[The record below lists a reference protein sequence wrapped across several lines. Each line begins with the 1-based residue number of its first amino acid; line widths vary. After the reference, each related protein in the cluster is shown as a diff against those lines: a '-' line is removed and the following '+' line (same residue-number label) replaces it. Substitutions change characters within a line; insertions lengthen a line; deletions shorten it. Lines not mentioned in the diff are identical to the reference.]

1 MTTLSETRVLKV
13 LALFLFV
20 VALAL
25 TLSMSSPT
33 KSQSQTANL
42 NHIPSEVPDGQN
54 AVAAAVTEALTTDMD
69 AKTDDLFNNFGARGT
84 PIDECVAD
92 PVPPTARGNGRFED
106 NKFIFE
112 EEETVADGLGPT
124 YNDVG
129 CVTCHQA
136 VDTGAFGQQ
145 MEFRAGHLS
154 GSTFVDNPG
163 GQLIHARGTDSDV
176 VEHITTGETVRSFRL
191 VLSTLGD
198 GFVECIANQTLQDN
212 VAAQPSSI
220 RGTLT
225 AVPVVE
231 ANNTLRIGRFGWKG
245 QHASLLSFSGDAYLN
260 EMGITNKFDGF
271 GGRSSSASD
280 AGTHENPAST
290 AEGVIDVTFP
300 SAFDPVQDPED
311 DGGDVIAFTDFMAAT
326 RAPGRQ
332 NPIPASAL
340 RGDPLFNQVGCSGC
354 HTRNFTT
361 APAGTLINGG
371 AFTVPAALGDKIIHP
386 FSDFALHDI
395 GTGDGI
401 VQNAGQ
407 STANQIK
414 TAPLWGIRARNR
426 FMHDGLTVNISEA
439 IQRHAGQ
446 ATAARNAFNALT
458 AAQRSD
464 LLFFILS
471 L

>member
-1 MTTLSETRVLKV
+1 MSKLFKV
-13 LALFLFV
+13 LAFSLFA
-20 VALAL
+20 ALAL
-25 TLSMSSPT
+25 SLWLSPAT
-33 KSQSQTANL
+33 T
-42 NHIPSEVPDGQN
+42 GQN
-54 AVAAAVTEALTTDMD
+54 NKNQVDSETGSGAVALLAPTEALTTDMD

-84 PIDECVAD
+84 AVDDCVAE
-92 PVPPTARGNGRFED
+92 PEPPTARGNGTFEE

-112 EEETVADGLGPT
+112 EEETVEDGLGPT

-154 GSTFVDNPG
+154 GTNFVDNPG
-163 GQLIHARGTDSDV
+163 GQLIHTRGTDSDI
-176 VEHITTGETVRSFRL
+176 VEHITTAETVRSFRV
-191 VLSTLGD
+191 VLQALGD
-198 GFVECIANQTLQDN
+198 GFIECIANQDLQSN
-212 VAAQPSSI
+212 VAAQPAAQ

-231 ANNTLRIGRFGWKG
+231 ANNTLRVGRFGWKA
-245 QHASLLSFSGDAYLN
+245 QHASLVSFSGDAYLN

-271 GGRSSSASD
+271 GGRSSNAPD
-280 AGTHENPAST
+280 AGTNENPAST
-290 AEGVIDVTFP
+290 AEGVVNCTGP
-300 SAFDPVQDPED
+300 PFDPVPDPED
-311 DGGDVIAFTDFMAAT
+311 DGNDVLAFADFMAAT

-332 NPIPASAL
+332 NPIPAAAV
-340 RGDPLFNQVGCSGC
+340 RGDSLFNQVGCAVC
-354 HTRNFTT
+354 HTRSFTT
-361 APAGTLINGG
+361 APAGTSINGG
-371 AFTVPAALGDKIIHP
+371 AFNVPAALGDKIIHP
-386 FSDFALHDI
+386 FSDFALHNV

-407 STANQIK
+407 ATANQIR
-414 TAPLWGIRARNR
+414 TPPLWGIRARNR
-426 FMHDGLTVNISEA
+426 FMHDGLTVNVSES

-458 AAQRSD
+458 AGQRSD
-464 LLFFILS
+464 LLAFVLS

>member
-1 MTTLSETRVLKV
+1 MTRLLKF
-13 LALFLFV
+13 LALLLFA
-20 VALAL
+20 VAV
-25 TLSMSSPT
+25 TLPMWMSRPT
-33 KSQSQTANL
+33 ASQSQAE
-42 NHIPSEVPDGQN
+42 NHSQAPDQNQVASETSDT
-54 AVAAAVTEALTTDMD
+54 AVAVTAPTEALTTDMD

-84 PIDECVAD
+84 PVDECVAD
-92 PVPPTARGNGRFED
+92 AVPPTARGNGRFED

-112 EEETVADGLGPT
+112 EEETVDEGLGPT

-163 GQLIHARGTDSDV
+163 GQLIHTRGTDSDV
-176 VEHITTGETVRSFRL
+176 VEHITTAETVRAFRV
-191 VLSTLGD
+191 VLSALGD
-198 GFVECIANQTLQDN
+198 GFVECIANQTLQNN
-212 VAAQPSSI
+212 VAAEPSAQ
-220 RGTLT
+220 RGVLT

-260 EMGITNKFDGF
+260 EMGITSKFDGF
-271 GGRSSSASD
+271 GGRSSSAAD

-290 AEGVIDVTFP
+290 AEGVIEVTFP
-300 SAFDPVQDPED
+300 SAFDPVPDPED
-311 DGGDVIAFTDFMAAT
+311 DGGDVLAFADFMAAT

-332 NPIPASAL
+332 NPIPASAQ
-340 RGDPLFNQVGCSGC
+340 RGDPLFTQVGCAVC
-354 HTRNFTT
+354 HTRTFTT
-361 APAGTLINGG
+361 AAPGTSINGG
-371 AFTVPAALGDKIIHP
+371 AFIVPAALGDKIIHP
-386 FSDFALHDI
+386 FSDFALHDV

-426 FMHDGLTVNISEA
+426 FMHDGLSVNITET

-458 AAQRSD
+458 AQQRSD
-464 LLFFILS
+464 LVFFVLS

>member
-1 MTTLSETRVLKV
+1 MAKFVRIL
-13 LALFLFV
+13 LFLLFAA
-20 VALAL
+20 ALAL
-25 TLSMSSPT
+25 PMWMSQPVEG
-33 KSQSQTANL
+33 QS
-42 NHIPSEVPDGQN
+42 G
-54 AVAAAVTEALTTDMD
+54 TEALTTDMD

-84 PIDECVAD
+84 PVNECVAD

-106 NKFIFE
+106 NKFIFSE
-112 EEETVADGLGPT
+112 RETVADGLGPT

-129 CVTCHQA
+129 CVECHQSID
-136 VDTGAFGQQ
+136 VGAFSQT

-154 GSTFVDNPG
+154 NGSFIDNPG

-176 VEHITTGETVRSFRL
+176 VEHITTAETVRTFR
-191 VLSTLGD
+191 VTTSTLGD
-198 GFVECIANQTLQDN
+198 GFVECISNTTLQNN
-212 VAAQPSSI
+212 VAAEPFAQ

-231 ANNTLRIGRFGWKG
+231 ANNALRNGRFGWKA
-245 QHASLLSFSGDAYLN
+245 QQASLLSFAGDAYLN
-260 EMGITNKFDGF
+260 EMGITNKFDGSN
-271 GGRSSSASD
+271 GRSSSDPA
-280 AGTHENPAST
+280 AGTTENPAST
-290 AEGVIDVTFP
+290 AEGVINVTGP
-300 SAFDPVQDPED
+300 PFDPVADPED
-311 DGGDVIAFTDFMAAT
+311 DGGDVLAFADFMAAT

-332 NPIPASAL
+332 NPIPAAAL
-340 RGDPLFNQVGCSGC
+340 RGDPLFTQVGCDAC
-354 HTRNFTT
+354 HTRTFTT
-361 APAGTLINGG
+361 AAPGTVINGG
-371 AFTVPAALGDKIIHP
+371 AFTVPTALGNKIIHP
-386 FSDFALHDI
+386 FSDFALHDV

-407 STANQIK
+407 STANQMR

-426 FMHDGLTVNISEA
+426 FMHDGLEVNISET

-464 LLFFILS
+464 LIFFVLS